1 MTLSR
6 SRLPRRGFGR
16 LILAAALLAAAA
28 AAACSGDGQSDTG
41 TSTTTTTGDPPEC
54 FEAIVFDIDETLT
67 IDDEE
72 WEKQKADGT
81 YDPVEREA
89 GSDLVR
95 AYADR
100 GYYIVYLTARSK
112 TWVLG
117 GTGETAPDA
126 THRWLVEHDFPIDDG
141 RSRLIMSEMV
151 VPGDAAQA
159 YKSAALMEMQAEGL
173 TFMAAYGNA
182 VTDIGA
188 FAEAMIAK
196 EATFIIGQHA
206 GEEGTVAIAGESW
219 KPHLDAHLP
228 MVMSACAM

>member
-1 MTLSR
+1 MTLASSR
-6 SRLPRRGFGR
+6 SPRRDLGR
-16 LILAAALLAAAA
+16 LLLATALLLAAVG
-28 AAACSGDGQSDTG
+28 ACSGDGQGDTG
-41 TSTTTTTGDPPEC
+41 TSTTTGDPPEC

-67 IDDEE
+67 IADEE

-100 GYYIVYLTARSK
+100 GYYIVYLTARAK
-112 TWVLG
+112 TWVLA
-117 GTGETAPDA
+117 GTGESAPDA

-141 RSRLIMSEMV
+141 RSRLIMSDVV

-173 TFMAAYGNA
+173 DFMAAYGNA

-196 EATFIIGQHA
+196 DATFIIGEHA
-206 GEEGTVAIAGESW
+206 GEEGTVAIVGESW

-228 MVMSACAM
+228 MVMTACAM